1 MHCTLCLISW
11 SAPIKLMRTF
21 RTFWQLRDGRSIP
34 EFNWLNDWYLAMSD
48 VLIDQRMNGRL
59 TVWWNAK
66 STDWRIRQL
75 TDGQTAWL
83 TYWRPNWPTDWLAD
97 HLQTYWLIE
106 WLADWLLTDWL
117 TSWVT
122 SWLIDWLTEWLTD
135 SLTSVCT
142 STRSIRQA
150 NRQRAELKTG
160 LLTSKL
166 PTAKQVYHLLFAV
179 HIPILLRW

>member
-1 MHCTLCLISW
+1 MSHLWLNWLSWYTRLDSVSQMRTKAKITNLCLKWTGQPMHCTLCLISW
-11 SAPIKLMRTF
+11 SAPMKLMRTF

-83 TYWRPNWPTDWLAD
+83 TYWRPNWLTDWLAD

-117 TSWVT
+117 TDELSYQ
-122 SWLIDWLTEWLTD
+122 LTYRLTNGMTDRLTD
-135 SLTSVCT
+135 F
-142 STRSIRQA
+142 RMY
-150 NRQRAELKTG
+150 E
-160 LLTSKL
+160 
-166 PTAKQVYHLLFAV
+166 Y
-179 HIPILLRW
+179 